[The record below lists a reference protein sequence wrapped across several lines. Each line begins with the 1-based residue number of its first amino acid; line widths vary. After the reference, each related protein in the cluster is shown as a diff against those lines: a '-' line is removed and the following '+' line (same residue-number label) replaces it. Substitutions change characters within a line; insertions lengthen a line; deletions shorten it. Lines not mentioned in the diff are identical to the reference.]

1 MKDKKILVAV
11 YGSLRQGLHN
21 HRLLESS
28 NYLGDFNT
36 EPIYSLHSLGSFPGL
51 KENGNTSVVMEV
63 YEVTE
68 AVARNVDN
76 LEGYTPGGNNT
87 FYDKISIETPWGT
100 ASVYTYVNELPQSS
114 LVESGNWKE
123 FKENALSFYSVRNN

>member
-1 MKDKKILVAV
+1 MDKKILVAV

-36 EPIYSLHSLGSFPGL
+36 EPIYSLYSLGSFPGL
-51 KENGNTSVVMEV
+51 KENGNTSIVMEV

-68 AVARNVDN
+68 AVARNVDS

-114 LVESGNWKE
+114 LVESGDWKE
-123 FKENALSFYSVRNN
+123 FKENTLSFYSIRNN

>member
-1 MKDKKILVAV
+1 MDKKILVAV

-36 EPIYSLHSLGSFPGL
+36 EPIYSLYSLGSFPGL

-68 AVARNVDN
+68 AVARNVDS

-114 LVESGNWKE
+114 LVESGDWKE
-123 FKENALSFYSVRNN
+123 FKENALSFYSIRNN

>member
-100 ASVYTYVNELPQSS
+100 ASVYTYVNELKSSS
-114 LVESGNWKE
+114 LVESGDWKE

>member
-1 MKDKKILVAV
+1 MDKKILVAV

-36 EPIYSLHSLGSFPGL
+36 EPIYSLYSLGSYPGL

-114 LVESGNWKE
+114 LVESGDWKE
-123 FKENALSFYSVRNN
+123 FKKNALSFYSIRNN

>member
-1 MKDKKILVAV
+1 MNKKILVAV

-21 HRLLESS
+21 HKLLESS

-36 EPIYSLHSLGSFPGL
+36 EPIYSLYSLGSFPGL

-68 AVARNVDN
+68 AVARNVDS
-76 LEGYTPGGNNT
+76 LESYTPGGNNT

-114 LVESGNWKE
+114 LVESGDWKE
-123 FKENALSFYSVRNN
+123 FKENALSFYSIRNN